1 MWSISISS
9 KLNEL
14 NKQITTLSWSNDG
27 CVRLGLT
34 STWWSLEPSFE
45 STYKSIL
52 NWEQLAR
59 QWTCT
64 RRWYQNYVTSLTR
77 MNWTAAK
84 LLLGLVQKAHY
95 LTSPCNG
102 HHKSKIYGLNFNDK
116 TLECAMFSFPLEL
129 GKWLHIESIPYMT
142 NPTKQVNELRS
153 GAPSVSAQSDLHT

>member
-9 KLNEL
+9 KLSEL
-14 NKQITTLSWSNDG
+14 NKQITTLSWSNDDY
-27 CVRLGLT
+27 VRSGLT

-45 STYKSIL
+45 STYKFIL

-77 MNWTAAK
+77 MNWSAAK

-102 HHKSKIYGLNFNDK
+102 HHKSNIYVLNFNDK

-129 GKWLHIESIPYMT
+129 GKWLHIESIPYMI
-142 NPTKQVNELRS
+142 NPAKQVNELCSR
-153 GAPSVSAQSDLHT
+153 APSVSAQSDLHT